1 MLKFDLEQYIKH
13 GVETYDLREKIE
25 NIADLISDRGY
36 SNIFFMGVG
45 GTTAELAV
53 IQEIMAL
60 YSDVPVYLENA
71 AELVLKGNKHLT
83 PNSIVITASKSGD
96 TKETVACAKWCRDQN
111 IEVVSFLSKEG
122 SPLGEISNYTIIS
135 DVNGIENS
143 YLKFTLLAL
152 RLLYKRGDFPNYDRF
167 ASQMANLHTNLV
179 KIKEQFEPQAAEI
192 AAKYYNEPYMIWVG
206 SGIPWGEIYLFTMC
220 ILEEMQWMRTKAVT
234 SSEFFHGTLELVDKD
249 VPVFLVKGEGP
260 CRPLDERA
268 ERFLQKHTD
277 KLVVFDTKDY
287 ALTNIDDEF
296 RVIVQPMILTTI
308 LNGRLALHFEANTN
322 HSLDIRR
329 YYRQFDY

>member
-1 MLKFDLEQYIKH
+1 MLKFDLDKYVKYGE
-13 GVETYDLREKIE
+13 ETYGLRSKIE
-25 NIADLISDRGY
+25 EIADQISERGY

-53 IQEIMAL
+53 IKEIMAL
-60 YSDVPVYLENA
+60 YSDIPVYLENA
-71 AELVLKGNKHLT
+71 AELLLKGNKHLKAD
-83 PNSIVITASKSGD
+83 SIVITASKSGD
-96 TKETVACAKWCRDQN
+96 TKETVACAKWCREQN

-122 SPLGEISNYTIIS
+122 SPLGENSNYTIIS

-143 YLKFTLLAL
+143 YLKFLLLAL
-152 RLLYKRGDFPNYDRF
+152 RLLYKRGDFPFYQRF
-167 ASQMANLHTNLV
+167 ADQMANLHTNLI
-179 KIKEQFEPQAAEI
+179 KIKEKFEPQAAEI
-192 AAKYYNEPYMIWVG
+192 AAKYHKEPYMIWIG
-206 SGIPWGEIYLFTMC
+206 SGTLWGEVYLFSMC

-234 SSEFFHGTLELVDKD
+234 SPEFFHGTLELVEKD

-260 CRPLDERA
+260 CRPLDDRA

-277 KLVVFDTKDY
+277 KLVVIDTKDY
-287 ALTNIDDEF
+287 ILKDIDDEF
-296 RVIVQPMILTTI
+296 RVIVEPMIVTTI
-308 LNGRLALHFEANTN
+308 LTGRLALHFEANTN